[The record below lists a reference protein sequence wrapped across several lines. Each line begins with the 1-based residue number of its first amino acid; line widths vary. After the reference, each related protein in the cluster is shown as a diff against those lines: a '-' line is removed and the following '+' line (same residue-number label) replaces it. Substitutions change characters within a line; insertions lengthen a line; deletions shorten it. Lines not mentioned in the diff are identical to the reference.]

1 MSRIAESPRVSSVDK
16 KISFDFRLRPG
27 WKGFLATGGSG
38 PVLLMLLVQEEA
50 TVSGGS
56 FFEGRVQVGGCGSCR
71 SHAPIRVDVARH
83 KLVVVEAAAA
93 MRQSGWMWHDTSR

>member
-1 MSRIAESPRVSSVDK
+1 LTK

-27 WKGFLATGGSG
+27 WKGFLATDGSG

-56 FFEGRVQVGGCGSCR
+56 FLKEEYKLMLIVEAAANHV
-71 SHAPIRVDVARH
+71 PIRLDVARH
-83 KLVVVEAAAA
+83 
-93 MRQSGWMWHDTSR
+93 SR